1 MGESKT
7 MYSSFMPPPS
17 PVFSTNGA
25 SHMCES
31 SRVSFTPSNSL
42 SSCRPEVTYVNV
54 LRAHCGTAGGG
65 RRVRGRTLGDA
76 VCGGA
81 AMCTV
86 DKPGSCGGL
95 AHSAWVG
102 RHLRKLGD
110 GGRHAHHVL
119 APACNGRRWPA
130 PSIGAEH

>member
-1 MGESKT
+1 
-7 MYSSFMPPPS
+7 
-17 PVFSTNGA
+17 
-25 SHMCES
+25 MCES
-31 SRVSFTPSNSL
+31 SRVSFTPSKSL

-76 VCGGA
+76 VC
-81 AMCTV
+81 V